1 MLPPERLAIYPRLI
15 VELGM
20 GDGRVLESL
29 ARSDT
34 QSLFVGIE
42 IDAALCDAARSRI
55 SSRNVLVVNGSIE
68 DIVPAL
74 QDGSVDTFVA
84 VLPDPAFIDRDRRTS
99 WEQVYAQIY
108 RKLKAGGMLQL
119 VTELTDELLQPVDA
133 GKYREWVLWLELT
146 FESLGYITDGVTD
159 GAPAEYSSRCLDQFR
174 GDPERIRLVT
184 MSFTKPFSHEP
195 HASPAVR

>member
-1 MLPPERLAIYPRLI
+1 MLPERLALYPRVI

-29 ARSDT
+29 ARFDT
-34 QSLFVGIE
+34 QSLCIGIE
-42 IDAALCDAARSRI
+42 IDPALCDAARSRI
-55 SSRNVLVVNGSIE
+55 SAQNVLVVNGSIE
-68 DIVPAL
+68 DIVQAF

-84 VLPDPAFIDRDRRTS
+84 VLPDPAFIDRDRRAR

-108 RKLKAGGMLQL
+108 RKLKAGGRLQL
-119 VTELTDELLQPVDA
+119 VTELTDELLQPVED
-133 GKYREWVLWLELT
+133 GRYREWVLWLEQT
-146 FESLGYITDGVTD
+146 FESLGYVTDSVSD
-159 GAPAEYSSRCLDQFR
+159 GAPEAYSSRCLDQFR

-195 HASPAVR
+195 DASPAVR